1 MHEARAFAF
10 VKPANG
16 FPKVLESSALPGLL
30 PGLHVVVLGVC
41 GVQSEALAAQARVRP
56 ELSDAYVKKLTGPVE
71 PSCPLSVDLDS
82 KLPRRAE
89 RLASL
94 PFEGTPDLVLT
105 AYSVNVRSE
114 LECTTDDLLI
124 RLMHGKRV
132 LAEHTFEGSCSG
144 ACTPA
149 EKKAGKEE
157 LERIKKAVEAGEAD
171 SNQLDYNFTDC
182 QTFGASF
189 ERELR
194 GLGDPLFIISKT
206 ESAPHGGSRTV
217 FHIVGFG
224 CGGLSVSE
232 PFVGAGAVY
241 YLGSNERV
249 DDLEAR
255 PSPSGG
261 KRFSLFKPELGADA
275 GTGRWF
281 ADVEW
286 LGARCTWK
294 VEDGT

>member
-1 MHEARAFAF
+1 
-10 VKPANG
+10 
-16 FPKVLESSALPGLL
+16 
-30 PGLHVVVLGVC
+30 VVVLGVC

-71 PSCPLSVDLDS
+71 PSCPLPVDLDS
-82 KLPRRAE
+82 KLHRRAE

-94 PFEGTPDLVLT
+94 PFEGTPELVLT
-105 AYSVNVRSE
+105 AHSVNARSE
-114 LECTTDDLLI
+114 MECTTDDLLI
-124 RLMHGKRV
+124 RLMLGKRV
-132 LAEHTFEGSCSG
+132 LAEHTFAGSCSG

-149 EKKAGKEE
+149 EKKEGKEE
-157 LERIKKAVEAGEAD
+157 LERTKKAVEAGEAD
-171 SNQLDYNFTDC
+171 TNQLDYNFTDC

-194 GLGDPLFIISKT
+194 ELGNPLFIISKA

-241 YLGSNERV
+241 YLGSNERYV
-249 DDLEAR
+249 EGGGRHLGHRRGELSGELAR
-255 PSPSGG
+255 
-261 KRFSLFKPELGADA
+261 RN
-275 GTGRWF
+275 GR
-281 ADVEW
+281 
-286 LGARCTWK
+286 
-294 VEDGT
+294 